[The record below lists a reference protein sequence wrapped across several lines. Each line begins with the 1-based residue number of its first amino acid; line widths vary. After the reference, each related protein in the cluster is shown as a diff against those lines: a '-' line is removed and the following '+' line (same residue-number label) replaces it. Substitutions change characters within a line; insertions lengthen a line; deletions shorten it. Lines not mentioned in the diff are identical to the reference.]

1 MALFL
6 FCLFCAWVAGCL
18 LSAHEAYFKSGLIG
32 LLSEVLLIMLVQVLI
47 AFSMF
52 LGAIGYLVFLARGKM
67 RSLKKKAAL

>member
-6 FCLFCAWVAGCL
+6 FCLFCAWVAVCL
-18 LSAHEAYFKSGLIG
+18 LSAHEAYLKSGLIG

-52 LGAIGYLVFLARGKM
+52 LGAIAYVVFLAGEKM
-67 RSLKKKAAL
+67 RPLKKKAAL